1 MKQKLEKI
9 KSMMNNEPKLF
20 VLLLILILFII
31 IFIIYRIADKYMNYE
46 KKDTINAYTHVISQ
60 QTTFNADITINRR
73 EEILSLKAPENIN
86 LNNSIVYSKD
96 KIIFPEKEI
105 LVLTSD
111 VNKYYKISKY
121 TYIKDNNLVT
131 TKFKK
136 DLGEYFIY
144 NGNNLYFFINGGTL
158 KTDLDSIELNDLV
171 EVNVQKGYIEYYQ
184 YKENKIGR
192 IKYKNNIEFKNHYYK
207 VDLLN
212 NTLGNEKTMLPG
224 STEYLENITSL
235 DKKK

>member
-1 MKQKLEKI
+1 MKKILERI

-20 VLLLILILFII
+20 VLILILILFII

-46 KKDTINAYTHVISQ
+46 KKETISVYTHVISKQ
-60 QTTFNADITINRR
+60 IPFDADITVNRR
-73 EEILSLKAPENIN
+73 KEILSIKAPENIN
-86 LNNSIVYSKD
+86 LNNNILYSKD

-105 LVLTSD
+105 LVLTTD
-111 VNKYYKISKY
+111 VNKIYKLSKY
-121 TYIKDNNLVT
+121 SYISDSNLVT

-144 NGNNLYFFINGGTL
+144 NGNNVYFFINGGTL
-158 KTDLDSIELNDLV
+158 KTDLDSIDLNDYT
-171 EVNVQKGYIEYYQ
+171 EIKVQKGYIEYYE

-192 IKYKNNIEFKNHYYK
+192 IKYKGSIEYKNHYCK

-212 NTLGNEKTMLPG
+212 NTLSNEKLMLPS
-224 STEYLENITSL
+224 STEFLENITSIS
-235 DKKK
+235 KK

>member
-1 MKQKLEKI
+1 MKKILERI

-20 VLLLILILFII
+20 VLILILILFMI

-46 KKDTINAYTHVISQ
+46 KKETISVYTHVISEQ
-60 QTTFNADITINRR
+60 IPFDADITVNRR
-73 EEILSLKAPENIN
+73 KEILSIKVPENIN
-86 LNNSIVYSKD
+86 LNNNILYSKD

-105 LVLTSD
+105 LVLTTD
-111 VNKYYKISKY
+111 VNKIYKVSKY
-121 TYIKDNNLVT
+121 AYISDSNLVT

-144 NGNNLYFFINGGTL
+144 NGNNVYFFINGGTL
-158 KTDLDSIELNDLV
+158 KTDLDSIDLNDYT
-171 EVNVQKGYIEYYQ
+171 EIKVQKGYIEYYE

-192 IKYKNNIEFKNHYYK
+192 IKYKGSIEYKNHYCK

-212 NTLGNEKTMLPG
+212 NTLSNEKLMLPS
-224 STEYLENITSL
+224 STEFLENITSIS
-235 DKKK
+235 KK

>member
-1 MKQKLEKI
+1 MKKILERI

-20 VLLLILILFII
+20 VLILILILFII

-46 KKDTINAYTHVISQ
+46 KKETISVYTHVISK
-60 QTTFNADITINRR
+60 QTTFDADITVNRR
-73 EEILSLKAPENIN
+73 KEILSIKAPENIN
-86 LNNSIVYSKD
+86 LNNNILYSKD

-105 LVLTSD
+105 LVITSD
-111 VNKYYKISKY
+111 VNKIYKLSKY
-121 TYIKDNNLVT
+121 AYISDSNLVT

-144 NGNNLYFFINGGTL
+144 NGNNVYFFVNGGTL
-158 KTDLDSIELNDLV
+158 KTDLDSIDIDNYTTV
-171 EVNVQKGYIEYYQ
+171 KVQKGYIEYYE

-192 IKYKNNIEFKNHYYK
+192 IKYKSKIEFKNHYCK

-212 NTLGNEKTMLPG
+212 NSLSNEKIMLPS
-224 STEYLENITSL
+224 STEFLENITSIS
-235 DKKK
+235 KK

>member
-1 MKQKLEKI
+1 MKKILERI

-20 VLLLILILFII
+20 VLILILILFMI

-46 KKDTINAYTHVISQ
+46 KKETISVYTHVISEQ
-60 QTTFNADITINRR
+60 IPFDADITVNRR
-73 EEILSLKAPENIN
+73 KEILSIKAPENIN
-86 LNNSIVYSKD
+86 LNNNILYSKD

-105 LVLTSD
+105 LVLTTD
-111 VNKYYKISKY
+111 VNKIYKVSKY
-121 TYIKDNNLVT
+121 AYISDSNLVT

-144 NGNNLYFFINGGTL
+144 NGNNVYFFINGGTL
-158 KTDLDSIELNDLV
+158 KTDLDSIDLNDYT
-171 EVNVQKGYIEYYQ
+171 EIKVQKGYIEYYE

-192 IKYKNNIEFKNHYYK
+192 IKYKGSIEYKNHYCK

-212 NTLGNEKTMLPG
+212 NTLSNEKLMLPS
-224 STEYLENITSL
+224 STEFLENITSIS
-235 DKKK
+235 KK